1 MKIDTLTEVLGKEC
15 VFVQESM
22 AKHTTFRV
30 GGPADYF
37 FAPST
42 ADGVKAALDYCKQ
55 EKIPYYIIGNGSNLL
70 VSDQGYRGAVIQ
82 IFRNLSKVQV
92 EKDTTIRAQAGASMA
107 AVAKMALNSGLTGM
121 ECLSGIPGTI
131 GGAVTMNAGAYGGE
145 IKDVLVEVTVIDDQ
159 GQISTIPAEKL
170 ELGYR
175 TSIIAKKQ
183 YVVLEAVLSLQKGDQ
198 NQILAR
204 MNELKEQR
212 VSKQPLEYPSA
223 GSTFKRPEGYFAGK
237 LIQDAGLAGYTV
249 GGAQVSAKHC
259 GFVVNVGGAT
269 AGDIYRLICHVQ
281 DKVWEKDHV
290 RLEPEVKMLGEFTR
304 EG

>member
-1 MKIDTLTEVLGKEC
+1 MKIDGLIEVLGKEC
-15 VFVQESM
+15 VFVQEPM

-42 ADGVKAALDYCKQ
+42 TEGVQAALDFCKKEDIQ
-55 EKIPYYIIGNGSNLL
+55 YYIIGNGSNLL

-82 IFRNLSKVQV
+82 IFRNLSEVQI
-92 EKDTTIRAQAGASMA
+92 ENDNIIRAQAGASMA
-107 AVAKMALNSGLTGM
+107 AVAKKALSCSLTGM

-145 IKDVLVEVTVIDDQ
+145 IKDILVEVTVIDDK
-159 GQISTIPAEKL
+159 GQLRVIPAEEL

-175 TSIIAKKQ
+175 TSVIAKKD
-183 YVVLEAVLSLQKGDQ
+183 YVVLEAVLFLEKGDQ
-198 NQILAR
+198 DQILAR

-249 GGAQVSAKHC
+249 GGAQVSTKHC

-269 AGDIYRLICHVQ
+269 ADDVYRLICDVQ
-281 DKVWEKDHV
+281 DKIWEKDHV

-304 EG
+304 D

>member
-1 MKIDTLTEVLGKEC
+1 MKIDGLIEVLGKEC
-15 VFVQESM
+15 VFVQEPM

-42 ADGVKAALDYCKQ
+42 TEGVQAALDFCKK
-55 EKIPYYIIGNGSNLL
+55 EDIPYYIIGNGSNLL

-82 IFRNLSKVQV
+82 IFRNLSEVQI
-92 EKDTTIRAQAGASMA
+92 ENDNIIRAQAGASMA
-107 AVAKMALNSGLTGM
+107 AVAKKALSCSLTGM

-145 IKDVLVEVTVIDDQ
+145 IKDILVEVTVIDDK
-159 GQISTIPAEKL
+159 GQLRVIPAEEL

-175 TSIIAKKQ
+175 TSVIAKKD
-183 YVVLEAVLSLQKGDQ
+183 YVVLEAVLFLEKGDQ
-198 NQILAR
+198 DQILAR

-249 GGAQVSAKHC
+249 GGAQVSTKHC

-269 AGDIYRLICHVQ
+269 AEDVYRLICDVQ
-281 DKVWEKDHV
+281 DKIWEKDHV

-304 EG
+304 D